1 MPFCTWFCTTWDD
14 PLGSIVESPAT
25 AGLFSCCLAEVG
37 EVVIGCGDEIDGE
50 VSERVEV
57 VTVGVLDDERGLIAL
72 EVFVGQSQI
81 VGGWGY
87 CFLEVEDGDGIIV
100 GDFS

>member
-1 MPFCTWFCTTWDD
+1 M
-14 PLGSIVESPAT
+14 
-25 AGLFSCCLAEVG
+25 
-37 EVVIGCGDEIDGE
+37 
-50 VSERVEV
+50 
-57 VTVGVLDDERGLIAL
+57 IAF